1 MVGTQAK
8 TCLIAWWVAAIIS
21 FLLWYRN
28 YTYDRIIAAVVFILG
43 LIQLVQ
49 YGCYSLMNPIVAGR
63 ITAVLIYLLVIVLL
77 IGVLIYTG
85 ATTLIIVTAVI
96 CFMLGLLLFDLYF
109 RYRDFRTYTPSV
121 ESGADPDAP
130 PVSTYTGNGVQWL
143 QADGGPMFNTL
154 EITLFIVAVVVAW
167 LYLMSYFNWKDVG
180 LYLIAIYII
189 VVAIYAEALSQEKIE
204 HSGSRT
210 VQYLIGIVLIVWLAG
225 VFKIQ
230 ECK

>member
-8 TCLIAWWVAAIIS
+8 TCLVAWWVAAIIS

-49 YGCYSLMNPIVAGR
+49 YGCYSLMNPVVAGR

-77 IGVLIYTG
+77 VGVLIYTG

-109 RYRDFRTYTPSV
+109 KHRDFRTYTPYV
-121 ESGADPDAP
+121 EGRVDLCGAPF
-130 PVSTYTGNGVQWL
+130 STYTGNGVQWL
-143 QADGGPMFNTL
+143 SSDGGPMFNTL

-167 LYLMSYFNWKDVG
+167 LYLMSYYNWKDVG

-189 VVAIYAEALSQEKIE
+189 IVAIYAEALSQEKIE

-210 VQYLIGIVLIVWLAG
+210 LQYIIGIILIVWLVG
-225 VFKIQ
+225 MFKIQ
-230 ECK
+230 EGK

>member
-1 MVGTQAK
+1 MVGTHAK

-49 YGCYSLMNPIVAGR
+49 YGCYSLMNPVVAGR
-63 ITAVLIYLLVIVLL
+63 ITAILIYLLVIVLL

-85 ATTLIIVTAVI
+85 ATTLIIITAVI
-96 CFMLGLLLFDLYF
+96 CFMFGLLLFDIYF
-109 RYRDFRTYTPSV
+109 NHRDFRTFTPSV
-121 ESGADPDAP
+121 EGEADVRRPI
-130 PVSTYTGNGVQWL
+130 VSTYTGNGVQWL
-143 QADGGPMFNTL
+143 QGDGGPMFNIV
-154 EITLFIVAVVVAW
+154 EITLFIVGVVIAW
-167 LYLMSYFNWKDVG
+167 FYLMSYYNWKDVG

-189 VVAIYAEALSQEKIE
+189 IVAIYAEALSHEKIE

-210 VQYLIGIVLIVWLAG
+210 LQYIIGIILIVWLVG
-225 VFKIQ
+225 VFNVQ
-230 ECK
+230 ECT